1 MYNIVLNNVTKR
13 YEYEELIKIFLP
25 EDEFE
30 VYALEQHR
38 QGEYITPQEL
48 AEQTGNLPDRLEF
61 TLDGDTKTDK
71 NKLKAQIYDR
81 LSELTG
87 QRPPWGTLTGVRPV
101 KLAGMLSDP
110 YRELQRTTG

>member
-48 AEQTGNLPDRLEF
+48 AEQT
-61 TLDGDTKTDK
+61 
-71 NKLKAQIYDR
+71 
-81 LSELTG
+81 
-87 QRPPWGTLTGVRPV
+87 
-101 KLAGMLSDP
+101 
-110 YRELQRTTG
+110 

>member
-61 TLDGDTKTDK
+61 TLEGDTKTDK

-87 QRPPWGTLTGVRPV
+87 QRPPWGTFTASTAR
-101 KLAGMLSDP
+101 
-110 YRELQRTTG
+110 

>member
-13 YEYEELIKIFLP
+13 YEYEELIRIFLP

-48 AEQTGNLPDRLEF
+48 AEQTGNLP
-61 TLDGDTKTDK
+61 TDW
-71 NKLKAQIYDR
+71 NSPLMAILKLI
-81 LSELTG
+81 
-87 QRPPWGTLTGVRPV
+87 
-101 KLAGMLSDP
+101 
-110 YRELQRTTG
+110 RTN